1 MRCRWSR
8 SAAGPRSSRPRP
20 WRRCR
25 SSATSCG
32 ACSMPSTGPTQT
44 VSGADRP
51 RLAPHVRLTFD
62 PARER
67 HVLLTPE
74 SVTVLN
80 GTAAAVLGLCDGER
94 TVTDV
99 VTALH
104 GRYDR
109 VDGDEVRLLL
119 ARLAA
124 RHCVELCR
132 G

>member
-1 MRCRWSR
+1 
-8 SAAGPRSSRPRP
+8 
-20 WRRCR
+20 
-25 SSATSCG
+25 
-32 ACSMPSTGPTQT
+32 MPSITPTPMTSGP
-44 VSGADRP
+44 DRP

-80 GTAAAVLGLCDGER
+80 GTGAVILGLCDGSR
-94 TVTDV
+94 TVADIV
-99 VTALH
+99 AELH

-109 VDGDEVRLLL
+109 VDADEVRLFLD
-119 ARLAA
+119 RLAA
-124 RHCVELCR
+124 RRCLELSGAEVGPGQARR